1 MLKQQQLRAK
11 ALGFTLAQMIELGFQ
26 LLEEKKRQEEERDKM
41 LEEMWEE
48 RFTLEGHGNQMEVY
62 V

>member
-1 MLKQQQLRAK
+1 MLKQQLLRAR
-11 ALGFTLAQMIELGFQ
+11 ALGFTLVQMIELGFQ

-41 LEEMWEE
+41 LAEMWEE
-48 RFTLEGHGNQMEVY
+48 QFTLEGHGNQMEVY